1 MGSTASALLAG
12 RESLRGEHSLFV
24 MGEVILLGAMG
35 YYLVAWLLVGRD
47 RHKAA
52 GGTKHEPPAG
62 YSPAALRYLWSI
74 EDCPVGYD
82 DGTFT
87 AAVVGLAGKGA
98 VTIEQNGSTFLLH
111 DRGLDAVE
119 LLPDATGLPGPWCS
133 PRGLDAVELLPDE
146 EIVYNALFHDPGRG
160 SDAPRSSLNLRPSEH
175 MTFLREVRAAEAG
188 LRRQLAGQLKRGQG
202 YRTHNRWWV
211 WIGVLIS
218 LFGAGLLNTDP
229 VVLESRIASN
239 VAEMA
244 LLGRGV
250 LGGLVAL
257 FWALVIFL
265 LYGSFIL
272 LRRRDMEPG
281 LGLGAI
287 GVVLGFILVQLTL
300 ELYTDAGFL
309 RVAACMLF
317 GYVLNARGANLLKRY
332 SREGRMVQD
341 YIEGLQMYMS
351 GEGQRAADQAY
362 GPGMTAEHHDQLL
375 PYAVALGRAGEWS
388 RQFETVLEKRK
399 EAGTPSPGFRGD
411 LEGPGIG
418 SALAV
423 NAEFHE
429 ALNASCVWSNSNRG
443 GR

>member
-1 MGSTASALLAG
+1 MSAPLAEGLEVLWGEGSPLL
-12 RESLRGEHSLFV
+12 
-24 MGEVILLGAMG
+24 MGEVVLIGAVA

-98 VTIEQNGSTFLLH
+98 VTIEQNDSTFLLH

-119 LLPDATGLPGPWCS
+119 LLPD
-133 PRGLDAVELLPDE
+133 E
-146 EIVYNALFHDPGRG
+146 EIVYKALFHNPGRG

-188 LRRQLAGQLKRGQG
+188 LRRQLAGQLKRGEG

-244 LLGRGV
+244 LLGRGI
-250 LGGLVAL
+250 LGGMVAL

-287 GVVLGFILVQLTL
+287 GVVLGVILVQLTL
-300 ELYTDAGFL
+300 ELYSGAGFL
-309 RVAACMLF
+309 RVAAWMLF
-317 GYVLNARGANLLKRY
+317 GYILNLRGANLLKRY

-341 YIEGLQMYMS
+341 YIEGLQTYMS
-351 GEGQRAADQAY
+351 GEGKRASDQAY
-362 GPGMTAEHHDQLL
+362 GPVMNVEHHDQLL
-375 PYAVALGRAGEWS
+375 PYAVALGRAGDWS
-388 RQFETVLEKRK
+388 RQFEAALEERK
-399 EAGTPSPGFRGD
+399 EMGTPSTGFRGD
-411 LEGPGIG
+411 LAGSGIG

-423 NAEFHE
+423 NGKFHE
-429 ALNASCVWSNSNRG
+429 ALVASC
-443 GR
+443 

>member
-12 RESLRGEHSLFV
+12 REVLRGEHSLFV
-24 MGEVILLGAMG
+24 MGEVILLGAMA

-111 DRGLDAVE
+111 DRGL
-119 LLPDATGLPGPWCS
+119 GPAIMLHG
-133 PRGLDAVELLPDE
+133 RGLDAVELLPDE
-146 EIVYNALFHDPGRG
+146 EIVYNALFHNPGRG

-188 LRRQLAGQLKRGQG
+188 LRTQLDGQLKRGEG

-250 LGGLVAL
+250 LGGMVAL

-281 LGLGAI
+281 LGLGAL
-287 GVVLGFILVQLTL
+287 GVVFGGMLVILTL

-341 YIEGLQMYMS
+341 HIEGLQMYMS